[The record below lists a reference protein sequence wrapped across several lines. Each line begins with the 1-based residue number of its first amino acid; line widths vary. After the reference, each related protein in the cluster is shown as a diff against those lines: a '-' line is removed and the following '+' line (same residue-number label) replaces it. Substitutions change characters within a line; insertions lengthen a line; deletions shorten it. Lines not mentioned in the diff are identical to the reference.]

1 MAVQIAAET
10 EVAPQDRFDY
20 YWNQRGE
27 WVEEPNVR
35 RGGESGVQRVVGRDG
50 QLLYAKRQT
59 GHIYRSWLHPFGR
72 PTVLRELDALT
83 GVSRLGVRV
92 PQIVFCGAQP
102 DPQHK
107 WRALLVTKSLDGF
120 DELEKWEA
128 AGGRAQYGEAVYERV
143 LKDLAENLARMHKG
157 RWQHSCI
164 YIKHVFVRVTGEGD
178 SAQVEVALIDL
189 EKCRQ
194 RLTAYRAASHDMK
207 QLRRHSSFSD
217 TDWKNSSTFMRRR
230 LAALSKVYSD
240 ETRNCTR
247 FVFGWSLGSCFIGG
261 GGLGAAPH
269 AGDRCYHRRCSLRST
284 TGGESLRGD

>member
-1 MAVQIAAET
+1 MAVQFAAET
-10 EVAPQDRFDY
+10 EVAPEDRFDY

-35 RGGESGVQRVVGRDG
+35 RGGESGVQRVMGREG

-92 PQIVFCGAQP
+92 PEIVFCGAQP
-102 DPQHK
+102 DPQFK

-120 DELEKWEA
+120 QELEQWEA
-128 AGGRAQYGEAVYERV
+128 GGGREHYGEAVYERV

-164 YIKHVFVRVTGEGD
+164 YIKHVFVRVTGEGE
-178 SAQVEVALIDL
+178 SAKVEVALIDL

-194 RLTAYRAASHDMK
+194 RLTAHRAAAHDMK
-207 QLRRHSSFSD
+207 QLRRHSSFSA
-217 TDWKNSSTFMRRR
+217 TDWKK
-230 LAALSKVYSD
+230 LVYFY
-240 ETRNCTR
+240 ETA
-247 FVFGWSLGSCFIGG
+247 FGSAIK
-261 GGLGAAPH
+261 GL
-269 AGDRCYHRRCSLRST
+269 
-284 TGGESLRGD
+284 